1 MLNFILFLSNLSEV
15 YLTVIKLLFL
25 SMDSGRFGESDK
37 AAVHLCRDPFHDVDN
52 TKSNNLSPSVAEKKH
67 F

>member
-1 MLNFILFLSNLSEV
+1 
-15 YLTVIKLLFL
+15 
-25 SMDSGRFGESDK
+25 MDSGRFGESDK